1 MQGVGVLTLGRRRW
15 LGSGGGW
22 PELRKKGRPG
32 VGDVGK
38 KRKETVLGVLDV
50 EADEEVDGGASPRSG
65 TGEVGHG
72 VGGVHGSRGGAPLW
86 ARYGSCPTLIF
97 CKKSHIYMHLYT
109 YNQFCTSSVRF

>member
-1 MQGVGVLTLGRRRW
+1 
-15 LGSGGGW
+15 
-22 PELRKKGRPG
+22 LRKKGRPG

-72 VGGVHGSRGGAPLW
+72 VGGVHGRELLGGVLAGGEKVAA
-86 ARYGSCPTLIF
+86 ARWEEG
-97 CKKSHIYMHLYT
+97 
-109 YNQFCTSSVRF
+109 RWG